1 MSFEAFTLQLS
12 QLENRLSKLNLK
24 RVKLSLIKLQDEVSS
39 SELMPEERLALKE
52 SMEALFHKIRK
63 LQQEIQQD
71 FEKEAAENYDF
82 LKEQIVQAI
91 DYTQKNLEELD
102 LVWQKLIDVQNLFK
116 GRKLVADEREQLY
129 NTLQKLFD
137 LVKKRREEQN
147 REKEE
152 LSGEYFE
159 VLDDEVEFVLGKC
172 KAGDVDKTWA
182 LLLKTKD
189 KVTASDLVFVHRK
202 KLIDRLQAGFEILK
216 VRREKSQGEL
226 LQKARENAEFIAQQL
241 QNAESELNSNPD
253 FRKKWELLLAVQKE
267 FKERKLEKESRNSLY
282 DKLQSLFSQL
292 KAEQFDDQ
300 DAFEKMA
307 DENIQYLTPL
317 VEKAFE
323 LAQHASELKKAKA
336 FLIKV
341 QADFKG
347 RKMRGMER
355 EKLYAHLQTAFDILN
370 KRIEENAESRK
381 EKYEF
386 NENSRLAEL
395 EAKIRKTEESIEA
408 DTEKLEM
415 LEQTFNNNQ
424 EMDGIEDKQENLLNQ
439 IELMRAAITRKSTE
453 LDVLYHERERIQE

>member
-12 QLENRLSKLNLK
+12 QLEKRLSKSNVK
-24 RVKLSLIKLQDEVSS
+24 RIKLSLIKLQDEVSS
-39 SELMPEERLALKE
+39 SEMMPDERLALKE

-63 LQQEIQQD
+63 VQHEIQQD
-71 FEKEAAENYDF
+71 FEREAAENYDF
-82 LKEQIVQAI
+82 LKEQIVQTI
-91 DYTQKNLEELD
+91 DYTQRNLEELD

-152 LSGEYFE
+152 LSGNYFE
-159 VLDDEVEFVLGKC
+159 VLDDEVEFVLKKC
-172 KAGDVDKTWA
+172 DAGDEDKTWA

-202 KLIDRLQAGFEILK
+202 KLIDRLQEGFEILK
-216 VRREKSQGEL
+216 VRREKSQVA
-226 LQKARENAEFIAQQL
+226 LQAKARENAEYITQQL
-241 QNAESELNSNPD
+241 QFAERELTSNPD
-253 FRKKWELLLAVQKE
+253 FRKKWEILLAVQKE
-267 FKERKLEKESRNSLY
+267 FKERKLEKETRNVLY
-282 DKLQSLFSQL
+282 DKLQDLFRQL
-292 KAEQFDDQ
+292 KVEQFDDQ
-300 DAFEKMA
+300 DTFEKMA

-317 VEKAFE
+317 VDKAFE
-323 LAQHASELKKAKA
+323 LAEHASELKKAKA
-336 FLIKV
+336 YLIKV

-355 EKLYAHLQTAFDILN
+355 EKLYARLQTAFDILN
-370 KRIEENAESRK
+370 KRIEENAVARK
-381 EKYEF
+381 ENQEF
-386 NENSRLAEL
+386 RHSSRLAEL
-395 EAKIRKTEESIEA
+395 EAKISKTEQSIEA

-415 LEQTFNNNQ
+415 LEQTFNNNKGLS
-424 EMDGIEDKQENLLNQ
+424 EMDDKQETLFNQ

-453 LDVLYHERERIQE
+453 LEVLYHEREKIKE